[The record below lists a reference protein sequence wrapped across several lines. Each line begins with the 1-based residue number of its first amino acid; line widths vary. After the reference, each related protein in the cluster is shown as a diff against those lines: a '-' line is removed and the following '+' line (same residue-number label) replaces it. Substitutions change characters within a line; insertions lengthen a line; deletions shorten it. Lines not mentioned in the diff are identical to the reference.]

1 MVTCKPRDL
10 HASIKWAA
18 VTSRGLRGVEATEPS
33 AKRSLL
39 SVVPDVQGTSV
50 NIKMLPLISHKAAA
64 NRTDAL
70 EVLAA

>member
-1 MVTCKPRDL
+1 MVTCKPLDL
-10 HASIKWAA
+10 HASIKRAA

-33 AKRSLL
+33 AKRRLL

-50 NIKMLPLISHKAAA
+50 NIKKLPLISHKAAA

-70 EVLAA
+70 QVLAA